1 MFSTSVAASIVTASL
16 RSMTPVLHFFHPPPL
31 PWYPP
36 PPSPPPPARGGEILE
51 ASVMSTVN
59 PLKSRRRQS
68 GRRLPVHG
76 RPSVAGSS
84 RRVTSEAVPLA
95 GFFWKAISSV
105 VLHSVVFPQP
115 FISQKI
121 SFSSR
126 ALKRQTIP
134 HSDCFRPSA
143 GVPSKRFPFAI
154 SICHLARTSATTATR
169 RLSHAGRP

>member
-1 MFSTSVAASIVTASL
+1 MTASL

-95 GFFWKAISSV
+95 GFFFLKAISSV

-115 FISQKI
+115 FISQKSLSLPALSKGKQFRTVI
-121 SFSSR
+121 VFDR
-126 ALKRQTIP
+126 ALVFRQ
-134 HSDCFRPSA
+134 SASPSQY
-143 GVPSKRFPFAI
+143 
-154 SICHLARTSATTATR
+154 
-169 RLSHAGRP
+169 LSVIWPGPLQPLQRAVSRMQGGREPKG